1 MSEQDA
7 LLSAVR
13 QGVSQVLREQHEA
26 IRQTLAG
33 LDTAALNWSPGPEMN
48 SIAVIFTHMLGAEDA
63 ITATVLG
70 EPIERDRDAEFRV
83 HDVEPDRLAARAEQ
97 VGQRALDRIERLTAA
112 QLEAF
117 HTPPRDRLGRRFLGS
132 WWIFHVLEHNR
143 EHIGQA
149 GLTRQ
154 LYQEQANHS

>member
-70 EPIERDRDAEFRV
+70 EPIERDRDAEFRPELGRCYYADCTHLDEPGCAV
-83 HDVEPDRLAARAEQ
+83 REAVEAGAIDRGRYESY
-97 VGQRALDRIERLTAA
+97 RALRNPA
-112 QLEAF
+112 EAE
-117 HTPPRDRLGRRFLGS
+117 D
-132 WWIFHVLEHNR
+132 
-143 EHIGQA
+143 
-149 GLTRQ
+149 
-154 LYQEQANHS
+154 